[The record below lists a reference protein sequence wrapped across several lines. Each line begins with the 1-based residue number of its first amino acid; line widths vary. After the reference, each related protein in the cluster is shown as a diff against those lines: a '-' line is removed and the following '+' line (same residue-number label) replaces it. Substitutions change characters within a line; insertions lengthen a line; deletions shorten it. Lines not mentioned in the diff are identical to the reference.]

1 MSEAAVSRVRRLR
14 GRGGS
19 KLGSAVGRRRCRYS
33 SAVTWS
39 PQVATL
45 ASFARIPISRAFSPV
60 VGEAAV
66 PARLDPGAMASVQ
79 PHVRELA
86 ERSSSGTRVRL
97 LWRQGTGQ
105 LWVEVREPDMDQALA
120 ILVPPERALDAFHHP
135 YAYADP
141 HTR

>member
-1 MSEAAVSRVRRLR
+1 M
-14 GRGGS
+14 
-19 KLGSAVGRRRCRYS
+19 
-33 SAVTWS
+33 
-39 PQVATL
+39 
-45 ASFARIPISRAFSPV
+45 
-60 VGEAAV
+60 